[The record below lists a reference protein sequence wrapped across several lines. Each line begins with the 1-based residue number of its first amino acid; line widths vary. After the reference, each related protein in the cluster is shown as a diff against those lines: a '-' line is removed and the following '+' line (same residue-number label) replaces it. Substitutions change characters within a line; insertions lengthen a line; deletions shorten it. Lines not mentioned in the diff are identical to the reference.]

1 MEDVLFTGIMR
12 SKANLSEPD
21 DVRGVCTHYNS
32 ANKHDEIRNWSI
44 LKVKKRVIVES
55 ILSRK

>member
-32 ANKHDEIRNWSI
+32 ANKHDEIRNWSNQELVHI
-44 LKVKKRVIVES
+44 EGEETS
-55 ILSRK
+55 YS